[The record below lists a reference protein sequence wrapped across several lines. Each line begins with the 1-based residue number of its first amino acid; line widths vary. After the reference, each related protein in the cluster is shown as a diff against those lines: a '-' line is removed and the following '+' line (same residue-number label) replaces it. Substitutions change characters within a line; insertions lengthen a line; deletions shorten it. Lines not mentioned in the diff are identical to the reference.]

1 MGSEVKDVYFRRFL
15 IPIIISILVFALI
28 AVILTTPPG
37 TPVEWNTFS
46 SVMGGT
52 KQLGGSLRRMLR
64 A

>member
-15 IPIIISILVFALI
+15 VPIIISILVFALI

-46 SVMGGT
+46 SVMGST
-52 KQLGGSLRRMLR
+52 KQLGGALRRMLR